1 MKLRIIVLTFCA
13 VAGAGAS
20 FAFASDG
27 KGHQDSTPCQRAVVF
42 GTASAPQSFTV
53 TVTKK
58 WFQSQVKPGQTLKVD
73 VGSTGQTVRLAGV
86 GCLGSDGTLT
96 VREAELHVMRQHG
109 GDGGGTTSTS
119 STTTATTTNP

>member
-27 KGHQDSTPCQRAVVF
+27 KGGRDGSPCQRAVVF
-42 GTASAPQSFTV
+42 GTAAAPQSFTV

-58 WFQSQVKPGQTLKVD
+58 WFQSPVKPGQTLKVD

-96 VREAELHVMRQHG
+96 VREAELHVMQQHG
-109 GDGGGTTSTS
+109 GNEGGTTSTS
-119 STTTATTTNP
+119 ASTTTTNP

>member
-20 FAFASDG
+20 FAFAADG
-27 KGHQDSTPCQRAVVF
+27 KGHRDSGPCQRAVVF

-58 WFQSQVKPGQTLKVD
+58 WFQSQVKPGQTLTVD

-96 VREAELHVMRQHG
+96 VREAELHVLPQRG
-109 GDGGGTTSTS
+109 GGAGGTTSTP
-119 STTTATTTNP
+119 APTTTNP

>member
-20 FAFASDG
+20 FALAADG
-27 KGHQDSTPCQRAVVF
+27 KGHRDGVPCQRAVVF
-42 GTASAPQSFTV
+42 GSASAPQSFTV
-53 TVTKK
+53 TVTKR

-73 VGSTGQTVRLAGV
+73 VGSAGQTVRLAGV

-96 VREAELHVMRQHG
+96 VREAELHVLPQRG
-109 GDGGGTTSTS
+109 GGAGGTTSTP
-119 STTTATTTNP
+119 APTTTNP

>member
-1 MKLRIIVLTFCA
+1 MKLRIILLTFFA

-20 FAFASDG
+20 FALAADG
-27 KGHQDSTPCQRAVVF
+27 KGHRDGGPCQRTVVF
-42 GTASAPQSFTV
+42 GTTAAPQSFTV

-73 VGSTGQTVRLAGV
+73 VGSAGQTVRLAGV

-96 VREAELHVMRQHG
+96 VREAELHVMPQRG
-109 GDGGGTTSTS
+109 GGAGGTTSTS
-119 STTTATTTNP
+119 TPTTTNP